1 MRKAGVAGLVWDQA
15 TLDKFLENPMRFLPG
30 TRMGT
35 PASRTPKSARE
46 RADLIAFLK
55 AASAGSKRR

>member
-30 TRMGT
+30 TRMGYAGINNR
-35 PASRTPKSARE
+35 PRAPKSAQ
-46 RADLIAFLK
+46 I
-55 AASAGSKRR
+55 

>member
-15 TLDKFLENPMRFLPG
+15 TLDKFFENPMRFLPG
-30 TRMGT
+30 TRMGY
-35 PASRTPKSARE
+35 AGIKNAQE